1 MRMRDLSLFKTADN
15 PKRTLQPPKR
25 FLNDYLAVE
34 YKKKKRNESARDN
47 KLYEIKIVA
56 VDKKVKTHYKS
67 YSKELMSSVRISDRK
82 K

>member
-25 FLNDYLAVE
+25 FLIDYLAIE

-47 KLYEIKIVA
+47 KLYGIEIVA
-56 VDKKVKTHYKS
+56 VDKKLKLTIKVTVKS
-67 YSKELMSSVRISDRK
+67 
-82 K
+82 